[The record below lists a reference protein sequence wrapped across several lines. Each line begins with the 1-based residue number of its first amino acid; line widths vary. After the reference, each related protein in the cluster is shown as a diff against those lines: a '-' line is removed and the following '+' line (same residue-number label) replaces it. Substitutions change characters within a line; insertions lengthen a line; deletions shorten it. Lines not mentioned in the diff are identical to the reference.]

1 MRRHSSRATMRA
13 QVSMEYLLIVG
24 FVFAAF
30 IPLSIIFYTYTQ
42 GSAQEIAAEQLSQ
55 IAKKVVDAS
64 ESVYYQGAPS
74 QVTLSVY
81 MPSQLTGVLF
91 INKNLIL
98 QYATK
103 DGTAEIIETS
113 AVNISGS
120 IPASKGTYTLTIKAF
135 DDYVNISY
143 R

>member
-1 MRRHSSRATMRA
+1 MCVGQYIATYSIFTPLEVRR
-13 QVSMEYLLIVG
+13 
-24 FVFAAF
+24 
-30 IPLSIIFYTYTQ
+30 
-42 GSAQEIAAEQLSQ
+42 EI